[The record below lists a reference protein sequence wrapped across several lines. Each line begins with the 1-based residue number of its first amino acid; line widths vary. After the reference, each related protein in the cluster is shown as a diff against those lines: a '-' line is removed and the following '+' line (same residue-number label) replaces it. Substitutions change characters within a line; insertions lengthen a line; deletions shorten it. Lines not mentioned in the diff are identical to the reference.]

1 MDDKLFVT
9 TSDGEE
15 KEMTILF
22 TFESEQYGKSYVLFY
37 DEEDETGETFAM
49 SYDDKGNL
57 VGIDDEEEWEMIN
70 EVFEVF
76 QDGQQQEEQE

>member
-1 MDDKLFVT
+1 MDERTLYVT

-15 KEMTILF
+15 IQMTILF

-37 DEEDETGETFAM
+37 DEEDETGETYAM
-49 SYDDKGNL
+49 SYDDEGNL
-57 VGIDDEEEWEMIN
+57 QAIEDEDEWQMIY

-76 QDGQQQEEQE
+76 QDGQEE